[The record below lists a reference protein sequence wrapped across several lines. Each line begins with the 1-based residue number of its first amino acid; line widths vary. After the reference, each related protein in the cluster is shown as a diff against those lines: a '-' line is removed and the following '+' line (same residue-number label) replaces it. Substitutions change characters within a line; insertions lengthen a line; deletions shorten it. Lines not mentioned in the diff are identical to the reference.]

1 MVIAFSS
8 FLQLFKIK
16 INSINLNKKIKK
28 MIKKG
33 IFFFLIS
40 ISIYYFYK
48 STKASST
55 EPEIIIRK
63 PTPSEKTKAET
74 WPIWTKEVSEF
85 QYNYSQ
91 TEECLIISGE
101 VEIITKS
108 KIYHFSSGDFVIFP
122 KGLECRWNI
131 KKDVKKHYNFK

>member
-1 MVIAFSS
+1 
-8 FLQLFKIK
+8 
-16 INSINLNKKIKK
+16 

-63 PTPSEKTKAET
+63 PTPSEKIKAET

-85 QYNYSQ
+85 PYNYSQ